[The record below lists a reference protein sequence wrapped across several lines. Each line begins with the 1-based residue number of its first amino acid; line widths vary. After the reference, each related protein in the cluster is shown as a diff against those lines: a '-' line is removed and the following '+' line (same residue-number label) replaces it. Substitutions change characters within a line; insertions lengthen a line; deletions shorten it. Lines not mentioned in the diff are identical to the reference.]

1 MTFGVDSRVIDPETL
16 HELRAGETGEII
28 TSGSQVMREYWR
40 QPDATAEAFIELD
53 GKRFF
58 RTGDLGYV
66 DDDGYFFLVDR
77 LKRMINVA
85 GFKVW
90 PAEVETK
97 LFAHPA
103 VKEACVIATVD
114 PRLGERVK
122 ALIVP
127 RDGVDVTAEEIVSW
141 AREHMAV
148 YKAPTIVEFV
158 ASLPRSGSGK
168 VQWRLLQEEEQR
180 RVPA

>member
-1 MTFGVDSRVIDPETL
+1 VIEPETL
-16 HELRAGETGEII
+16 RELAPGETGEILI
-28 TSGSQVMREYWR
+28 SGSQVMREYWH
-40 QPDATAEAFIELD
+40 QPEATADAFIELD

-66 DDDGYFFLVDR
+66 DDEGYFFLVDR

-103 VKEACVIATVD
+103 VKEACVIASTD
-114 PRLGERVK
+114 PRFGERVK

-127 RDGVDVTAEEIVSW
+127 RDGAEVTPEEIVAW
-141 AREHMAV
+141 ARAHMAV
-148 YKAPTIVEFV
+148 YKAPSVVEFV
-158 ASLPRSGSGK
+158 PSLPRSGSGK
-168 VQWRLLQEEEQR
+168 VQWRELQEDEAR
-180 RVPA
+180 RQGAAGAPV